1 VSDRHDGELLG
12 ELCSETVALTRRHWG
27 KGPTKCRATWA
38 GPDTILIL
46 LGDGLTAAEQT
57 VSDAGHEDDVMAF
70 RGLYHDAMN
79 QRMTELV
86 EHRTGRPVRAA
97 MNASHADPDL
107 TALIFVLEP
116 GAPSR

>member
-27 KGPTKCRATWA
+27 RGPTKCRATWA